1 MRRSRSPGRRPP
13 AALRKVVPC
22 PACGGGGGW
31 CGRFRGERR
40 AAVHEPLRRLSD
52 GELRVHALR
61 LFGAARGI
69 YGHPS
74 VWVRSGGQRPP
85 PDLCDKLALRLSHAL
100 GTFDSAAVR
109 HFARWAAQEVLKVG
123 ARDAARALC
132 ALGRRAARGSY
143 GPIAGSRDPAT
154 SGIEFD
160 EEARTG

>member
-1 MRRSRSPGRRPP
+1 MRRSRAPGRRPP

-31 CGRFRGERR
+31 CGRCLGERR
-40 AAVHEPLRRLSD
+40 VVVYEPLRRLSD
-52 GELRVHALR
+52 AELRVHARQLLDR
-61 LFGAARGI
+61 ARGVYGSAAVWVLFGPR
-69 YGHPS
+69 
-74 VWVRSGGQRPP
+74 RPP

-100 GTFDSAAVR
+100 GTFDPAAVR

-143 GPIAGSRDPAT
+143 GPIAGSRDPAIA
-154 SGIEFD
+154 GIEFD